1 MIHLD
6 LDVDLD
12 LETTVAPSPIGDR
25 SFLKPHAPPSQL
37 PAICTYGRYE
47 ILGRVAFGGMA
58 EIFLGRENLSAG
70 ASRMLVIKRILPQV
84 ADDPTFVEM
93 FLDEARLAIQ
103 LSHPNICHIY
113 EFGEVEGTY
122 FIAMEWIHGASLGK
136 IIRRAREGQGLAP
149 ELVAKIIVQVA
160 EALEYAHHARDQ
172 VGHPLDIVHRDVTPH
187 NIMVSHGGQVK
198 LLDFGIAK
206 AASASTKTEA
216 GIVKGKFAY
225 MSPQQCLGRDIDG
238 RADVFALGV
247 CLYEA
252 LTGSSLYQR
261 ATDYETMKAVI
272 EEDVPSIRAVR
283 PELPVALDAIVQ
295 RALQKSADERW
306 AGAGQMQQA
315 LEDWLASI
323 GRAVPASKVAELMA
337 ELFRDEAIRG
347 PLLDST
353 PFGQSFKRMRD
364 REPASAPS
372 GVALAATALEPRLT
386 DPDAAAPSAASVPP
400 PAQSSRA
407 RRAGVAVSALALLV
421 AVGGGAWLAGRHASG
436 TAMRPA
442 PSTASAPATARDD
455 ASAHAAAEPTAPE
468 PTAPEPTAPEPT
480 APEPTAPAVTPEPT
494 APEPTAPAVTLAP
507 PPSAP
512 AAQQADRGRAARPP
526 GLLSIDTRPWSKVY
540 VGSRLLG
547 TTPIAEAEVQSG
559 TVRLRLV
566 DRDGRIFTRTITVPP
581 HEEHRV
587 FYELDE

>member
-1 MIHLD
+1 
-6 LDVDLD
+6 
-12 LETTVAPSPIGDR
+12 
-25 SFLKPHAPPSQL
+25 
-37 PAICTYGRYE
+37 
-47 ILGRVAFGGMA
+47 
-58 EIFLGRENLSAG
+58 
-70 ASRMLVIKRILPQV
+70 
-84 ADDPTFVEM
+84 
-93 FLDEARLAIQ
+93 
-103 LSHPNICHIY
+103 
-113 EFGEVEGTY
+113 
-122 FIAMEWIHGASLGK
+122 
-136 IIRRAREGQGLAP
+136 
-149 ELVAKIIVQVA
+149 
-160 EALEYAHHARDQ
+160 
-172 VGHPLDIVHRDVTPH
+172 
-187 NIMVSHGGQVK
+187 
-198 LLDFGIAK
+198 
-206 AASASTKTEA
+206 
-216 GIVKGKFAY
+216 
-225 MSPQQCLGRDIDG
+225 
-238 RADVFALGV
+238 
-247 CLYEA
+247 
-252 LTGSSLYQR
+252 
-261 ATDYETMKAVI
+261 
-272 EEDVPSIRAVR
+272 
-283 PELPVALDAIVQ
+283 VQ

-480 APEPTAPAVTPEPT
+480 APEPTAPAVT
-494 APEPTAPAVTLAP
+494 LAP